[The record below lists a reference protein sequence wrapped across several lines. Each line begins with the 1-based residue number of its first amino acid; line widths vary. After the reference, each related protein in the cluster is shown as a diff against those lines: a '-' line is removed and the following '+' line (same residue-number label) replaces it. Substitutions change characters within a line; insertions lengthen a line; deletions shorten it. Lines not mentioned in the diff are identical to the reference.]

1 MNNNA
6 KFAFWYMLSLVAL
19 VFMSIAT
26 GVIVFQIINQQLVD
40 VLKNTLPSQ
49 ETLKVAI
56 SAVII
61 SAPIFYWLTR
71 LIRRAMAKGQLSAEA
86 SIRRWLTYFILFVSA
101 VVAIIWLIM
110 TINSF
115 LNGEL
120 TLKFILKALTV
131 LAITASIFTYYFYD
145 IRHGQDAKKTVIKI
159 YLIGSLVLVAAVF
172 VASFW
177 FVESPT
183 EARAR
188 QHDQAVVNDLNI
200 LDGAINNFYSANN
213 KKLPAALSSLS
224 EMSASYYLP
233 ADAFVDETGDKPYD
247 YKIIDAT
254 HYQLCAN
261 WQVSSE
267 VLKEN
272 KSYYIDARWQHEVGY
287 QCFDRQVGDLG
298 DIKGAVPAP
307 VR

>member
-1 MNNNA
+1 MNNA

-19 VFMSIAT
+19 TFMSIAT

-49 ETLKVAI
+49 EALKVAI

-120 TLKFILKALTV
+120 TFKFILKALTV
-131 LAITASIFTYYFYD
+131 LAITTSIFTYYFYD
-145 IRHGQDAKKTVIKI
+145 IKHGQNAKQNIIKI
-159 YLIGSLVLVAAVF
+159 YLFGSLVLVAAVF
-172 VASFW
+172 VASFF
-177 FVESPT
+177 FVESPA

-188 QHDQAVVNDLNI
+188 QHDQAVINDLST
-200 LDGAINNFYSANN
+200 LDGAINSFYSTNN
-213 KKLPAALSSLS
+213 KKLPAKLSDLTQL
-224 EMSASYYLP
+224 SASYYLP
-233 ADAFVDETGDKPYD
+233 ADAFVDEADKSAYG

-261 WQVSSE
+261 WQVASE
-267 VLKEN
+267 VLS
-272 KSYYIDARWQHEVGY
+272 KSDSFYVDARWQHEVGSK
-287 QCFDRQVGDLG
+287 CFDRQVGDPNDL
-298 DIKGAVPAP
+298 KGAVPAP
-307 VR
+307 IR

>member
-6 KFAFWYMLSLVAL
+6 KFAFWYLLSLVAL
-19 VFMSIAT
+19 TFMSIAT

-40 VLKNTLPSQ
+40 VLKNTMLSQ
-49 ETLKVAI
+49 EALKVAI

-61 SAPIFYWLTR
+61 SAPIFYWLTC
-71 LIRRAMAKGQLSAEA
+71 LIRRAMKKGQLSAEA
-86 SIRRWLTYFILFVSA
+86 PIRRWLTYFILFVSA

-145 IRHGQDAKKTVIKI
+145 IKHGQNAKQNIIKI
-159 YLIGSLVLVAAVF
+159 YLFGSLVLVAAVF

-188 QHDQAVVNDLNI
+188 QHDQGVVNDLNI
-200 LDGAINNFYSANN
+200 LDGAINNFYNANN
-213 KKLPAALSSLS
+213 KKLPAALSNLS
-224 EMSASYYLP
+224 EMSAAYYLP
-233 ADAFVDETGDKPYD
+233 ADAFVDETGDKAYD
-247 YKIIDAT
+247 YKLIDAT

-261 WQVSSE
+261 FQVSSE
-267 VLKEN
+267 VLKQN

-287 QCFDRQVGDLG
+287 QCFDRQVEEWGK
-298 DIKGAVPAP
+298 DIKPIPA
-307 VR
+307 R